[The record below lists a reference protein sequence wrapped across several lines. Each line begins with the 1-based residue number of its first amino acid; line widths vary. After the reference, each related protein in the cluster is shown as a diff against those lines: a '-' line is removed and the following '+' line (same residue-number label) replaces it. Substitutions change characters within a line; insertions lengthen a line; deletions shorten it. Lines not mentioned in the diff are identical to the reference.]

1 MDTEDQQASDLAVDI
16 ERVADEVKAQLQPGD
31 QIGDLVVV
39 SRRQLIA
46 FATGAAGVGALAQF
60 GISEAQAQEAAG
72 QVGTSSEPVDAEL
85 VNATVA
91 NSLTDPAGTT
101 HSGELADA
109 GDTASSTSTASGYEL
124 TVEGD
129 TYEFLE

>member
-1 MDTEDQQASDLAVDI
+1 MSTDSPDSDLAVDI
-16 ERVADEVKAQLQPGD
+16 ERVADEVKDQLRPGD

-72 QVGTSSEPVDAEL
+72 QVGTSDEPVDVEA
-85 VNATVA
+85 AT
-91 NSLTDPAGTT
+91 TT
-101 HSGELADA
+101 TQLLKFPNTQAFDVEID
-109 GDTASSTSTASGYEL
+109 DTAEE
-124 TVEGD
+124 VR
-129 TYEFLE
+129 FNRP

>member
-1 MDTEDQQASDLAVDI
+1 MAPPTDSSDGDLTADQQASDLAVDI

-60 GISEAQAQEAAG
+60 GISEADAQAAAG

-85 VNATVA
+85 YSVA
-91 NSLTDPAGTT
+91 FPGTDPF
-101 HSGELADA
+101 E
-109 GDTASSTSTASGYEL
+109 
-124 TVEGD
+124 VEID
-129 TYEFLE
+129 DSAQEVRFNRNP

>member
-1 MDTEDQQASDLAVDI
+1 MSTDSPDSDLAVDI
-16 ERVADEVKAQLQPGD
+16 ERVAAEVKDQLRPGD

-60 GISEAQAQEAAG
+60 GISEAQAQSAAG

-85 VNATVA
+85 FDAVVA
-91 NSLTDPAGTT
+91 NSLTDAAGTT

-109 GDTASSTSTASGYEL
+109 SDTASSTSTTDGYEL
-124 TVEGD
+124 TVAGD

>member
-1 MDTEDQQASDLAVDI
+1 MSTDSPDSDLAVDI
-16 ERVADEVKAQLQPGD
+16 ERVADEVKEQLQPGD

-72 QVGTSSEPVDAEL
+72 QVGTSSERVDVEGFDVTA
-85 VNATVA
+85 A
-91 NSLTDPAGTT
+91 NSLTDAAGTT

-124 TVEGD
+124 TVAGD
-129 TYEFLE
+129 TYQFNE

>member
-1 MDTEDQQASDLAVDI
+1 MAPPTDSSDGDLTADQQASDLAVDI

-72 QVGTSSEPVDAEL
+72 QVGTSSEPVDLFA
-85 VNATVA
+85 A
-91 NSLTDPAGTT
+91 NYGS
-101 HSGELADA
+101 E
-109 GDTASSTSTASGYEL
+109 STASGYEL
-124 TVEGD
+124 TIEGD
-129 TYEFLE
+129 TYQFNE

>member
-16 ERVADEVKAQLQPGD
+16 ERVADAVKDELRPGD

-60 GISEAQAQEAAG
+60 GISEAQAQSAAG
-72 QVGTSSEPVDAEL
+72 QVGTSSEPVDLFA
-85 VNATVA
+85 A
-91 NSLTDPAGTT
+91 NYGS
-101 HSGELADA
+101 E
-109 GDTASSTSTASGYEL
+109 STASGYEL